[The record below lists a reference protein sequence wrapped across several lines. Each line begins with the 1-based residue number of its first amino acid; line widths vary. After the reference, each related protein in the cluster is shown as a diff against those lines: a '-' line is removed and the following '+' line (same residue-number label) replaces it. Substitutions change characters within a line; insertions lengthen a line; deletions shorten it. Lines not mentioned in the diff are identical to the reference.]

1 MAQAV
6 TRGGDTAPGVG
17 AAGWRRHAMPGQ
29 TATLPSM
36 SFKTRMFLALAALL
50 LAMLLG
56 FAGLSRVA
64 LQRSLGQYT
73 AEVEMGRLSWLAGRL
88 EQRYA
93 LSGGWQF
100 VQLPG
105 AWQALTAED
114 RPKGP
119 RPPPGPGPDMPW
131 PEREPWQPLGP
142 PPPWDVPAQPAGM
155 QRQAAQAGQQDL
167 TREPSPTG
175 APDAPLADPSPGPR
189 ASDAEPHRP
198 PPPLGPPHARLYER
212 LAVLD
217 ADQHW
222 LAGAQINLEHAV
234 LRTLRNVQGQAIGTL
249 ALMPAQGIQS
259 EADRA
264 FASRLLGFWLLIA
277 SLGLLLALGLAWWL
291 GGRWL
296 RPVVGLTD
304 GARRMAAG
312 QLDTRVPV
320 HGRDE
325 LASLATAFNTM
336 ATELERLDSEQRQWL
351 GEVAHE
357 LRTPLA
363 ALRAELEALQDG
375 VRPWTP
381 EVLARLH
388 RQVLRLGA
396 LVDDLRLSLDPSQDT
411 QAPEWVSPVAT
422 LRAVAD
428 DMRERLAQQGLQL
441 DVRGLAAPALAQIQL
456 WVPPLRL
463 AQVMHNLLENS
474 VRYTDAGGQVRLSAA
489 LQGPEKTQFLRLT
502 VEDSAPGV
510 PAEQLPQLFE
520 RFFRSDAS
528 RSRAHGGAGLGLAI
542 CRSLLQSMHGQIHAS
557 ASALGGLRVDV
568 LLPLSASSSS
578 PSPS

>member
-1 MAQAV
+1 
-6 TRGGDTAPGVG
+6 
-17 AAGWRRHAMPGQ
+17 
-29 TATLPSM
+29 M
-36 SFKTRMFLALAALL
+36 SFKTRLFLALAALL

-73 AEVEMGRLSWLAGRL
+73 AEVEIGRLSWLAGRL
-88 EQRYA
+88 EQRHA
-93 LSGGWQF
+93 QSGNWQF
-100 VQLPG
+100 VQQPG

-114 RPKGP
+114 RPWGERRPPGGWPPGHRPDLP
-119 RPPPGPGPDMPW
+119 RPPQD
-131 PEREPWQPLGP
+131 P
-142 PPPWDVPAQPAGM
+142 PPPWHRPPA
-155 QRQAAQAGQQDL
+155 
-167 TREPSPTG
+167 
-175 APDAPLADPSPGPR
+175 
-189 ASDAEPHRP
+189 HRP
-198 PPPLGPPHARLYER
+198 PPARLYER

-217 ADQHW
+217 ADRRW
-222 LAGAQINLEHAV
+222 LAGATIQVEQAV
-234 LRTLRNVQGQAIGTL
+234 LRPLRNVQGQTIGTL
-249 ALMPAQGIQS
+249 ALMPAPGIQS

-277 SLGLLLALGLAWWL
+277 SLGLGLALGLAWWL

-296 RPVVGLTD
+296 RPVVSLTE

-312 QLDTRVPV
+312 RLDTRVPV
-320 HGRDE
+320 QGRDE

-336 ATELERLDSEQRQWL
+336 AAELERLESERRQWL

-381 EVLARLH
+381 ELLARLH

-396 LVDDLRLSLDPSQDT
+396 LVDDLRLSLNPSEDT

-428 DMRERLAQQGLQL
+428 DMRERLTQQGLRL
-441 DVRGLAAPALAQIQL
+441 DMRGLELAAPAQIKL
-456 WVPPLRL
+456 FVPPLRL
-463 AQVMHNLLENS
+463 AQVMHNLLENC
-474 VRYTDAGGQVRLSAA
+474 VRYTDPGGLVRLSAA
-489 LQGPEKTQFLRLT
+489 LQVHEHRQCLRLT

-510 PAEQLPQLFE
+510 PPEQLPQLFE
-520 RFFRSDAS
+520 RFFRGDAS

-542 CRSLLQSMHGQIHAS
+542 CRSLLQSMQGHIQAR
-557 ASALGGLRVDV
+557 ACELGGLRVDV
-568 LLPLSASSSS
+568 LLPIPDPSSTPSS
-578 PSPS
+578 

>member
-1 MAQAV
+1 
-6 TRGGDTAPGVG
+6 
-17 AAGWRRHAMPGQ
+17 
-29 TATLPSM
+29 M
-36 SFKTRMFLALAALL
+36 SFKTRLFLALAALL

-73 AEVEMGRLSWLAGRL
+73 AEIEIGRLSWLAGRL
-88 EQRYA
+88 EQRHA
-93 LSGGWQF
+93 QSSNWQF
-100 VQLPG
+100 VQQPG

-114 RPKGP
+114 RPGGERRPPGGWPPGPRPDMP
-119 RPPPGPGPDMPW
+119 RPPPGS
-131 PEREPWQPLGP
+131 
-142 PPPWDVPAQPAGM
+142 PPWDEPPAMLDPGAPFGQGM
-155 QRQAAQAGQQDL
+155 PMA
-167 TREPSPTG
+167 SP
-175 APDAPLADPSPGPR
+175 APDASSAPLPGLLASPDQ
-189 ASDAEPHRP
+189 ASRPPAHRP
-198 PPPLGPPHARLYER
+198 PPARLYER

-217 ADQHW
+217 ADRRW
-222 LAGAQINLEHAV
+222 LAGAPIQVEQAV
-234 LRTLRNVQGQAIGTL
+234 LRPLRNVRGQTIGML

-296 RPVVGLTD
+296 RPVADLTD

-312 QLDTRVPV
+312 RLDTRVSV
-320 HGRDE
+320 QGRDE

-336 ATELERLDSEQRQWL
+336 AAELERLDGERRQWL

-381 EVLARLH
+381 ELLARLH

-396 LVDDLRLSLDPSQDT
+396 LVDDLRLSLNPSEDT

-428 DMRERLAQQGLQL
+428 DMRERLAQQGLRL
-441 DVRGLAAPALAQIQL
+441 DMRGLELAAPAQIKL

-474 VRYTDAGGQVRLSAA
+474 VRYTDAGGLVRLSAA
-489 LQGPEKTQFLRLT
+489 LQTHEQRQCLRLT

-510 PAEQLPQLFE
+510 PPEQLPQLFE
-520 RFFRSDAS
+520 RFFRGDAS

-542 CRSLLQSMHGQIHAS
+542 CRSLLQSMHGHIQAQAS
-557 ASALGGLRVDV
+557 ELGGLRVDV
-568 LLPLSASSSS
+568 LLPIPDPSQS
-578 PSPS
+578 PS